1 MFTANNLSEFNEL
14 EIGIYNYIIQN
25 KNSVS
30 YMRIRELADET
41 HVSTSSILRL
51 CKKLGCDG
59 FSEFKIKLKM
69 ELNKND
75 DFNIKND
82 TGVILEFFNR
92 TQSDTFKKDLLNA
105 VKLMK
110 ESHNLLC
117 IGFGNSAAMARYGA
131 TYFAGMGKF
140 ALDISDPFYPT
151 QKIYVKDIV
160 SIIFSV
166 SGDSSHIIEHA
177 NSIKRNGGKI
187 ISITNSKNCTLAKMS
202 DCNLAYYVQ
211 QEKKGIYDL
220 TTQVPVVYIIEAIAK
235 MFVNE

>member
-1 MFTANNLSEFNEL
+1 MFTANNLNEFNEL
-14 EIGIYNYIIQN
+14 EIGVYNYIIQN

-41 HVSTSSILRL
+41 HVSTSTILRL

-69 ELNKND
+69 EINKND
-75 DFNIKND
+75 DFTLKND
-82 TGVILEFFNR
+82 TSRISEFLNR
-92 TQSDTFKKDLLNA
+92 VQAREFEAKISEA

-110 ESHNLLC
+110 SANNLLC
-117 IGFGNSAAMARYGA
+117 VGFGNSGAMARYAA

-140 ALDISDPFYPT
+140 SLDISDPFYPT
-151 QKIYVKDIV
+151 KKIYVKDTV

-166 SGDSSHIIEHA
+166 SGDSKHIIEHA

-220 TTQVPVVYIIEAIAK
+220 TTQVPVVYIIESIAK
-235 MFVNE
+235 QFVNG